1 MFKPLM
7 SPFFFFLHQPALFLV
22 CLHRCFYL
30 QIHSI
35 CVCVL
40 GMSMYMWMFV
50 CVDMWKFFLFRL
62 TLCLPSLLLGIFELI
77 SFVLSPTHVYFT
89 SVDHVKYV
97 CAHDFTGCLP
107 LVVSSRYCFSPHVF
121 FFPLSLF
128 YSSMVSC
135 KQLM

>member
-7 SPFFFFLHQPALFLV
+7 SLFFFCTNLLFSWFV
-22 CLHRCFYL
+22 YKGVFIYRFTVF
-30 QIHSI
+30 
-35 CVCVL
+35 VCVL
-40 GMSMYMWMFV
+40 GMSMYMWMSV

-62 TLCLPSLLLGIFELI
+62 TLCLPRLLLGIFELI
-77 SFVLSPTHVYFT
+77 RFVLSPTHVYFT

-107 LVVSSRYCFSPHVF
+107 LVVSSRYCFSPHGF